1 MQKIRNFKNKNGTA
15 TVNYNPITKM
25 FEIEME
31 TPDFSTFDTASN
43 FDDAMAQFEDN
54 INELKQS

>member
-15 TVNYNPITKM
+15 TVGYNPITKM

-31 TPDFSTFDTASN
+31 TPDFSTFDTAVD
-43 FDDAMAQFEDN
+43 FDEAMRIFEEN
-54 INELKQS
+54 VNELKQD

>member
-1 MQKIRNFKNKNGTA
+1 MQKIKNFKNKNGTA
-15 TVNYNPITKM
+15 TVSYNPNTKM

-43 FDDAMAQFEDN
+43 SDDAMTQFEEN
-54 INELKQS
+54 VNELKQS